1 MMILDKITNINL
13 YSDINPSIVL
23 ALKYLKDTDFMK
35 IPPGRYEI
43 AGDEIFSIVHNYKTK
58 ELEDCRLEAHR
69 RYIDIHFMAE
79 GSELIGYSLF
89 NDQEEATGYDEENDF
104 ILYCGEKNY
113 LKLEEGMFAVFYP
126 SDLHMPGIIINK
138 PSEVKKVVVKVKMP
152 QIDYSMV

>member
-1 MMILDKITNINL
+1 MILDKINNIQI
-13 YSDINPSIVL
+13 YSDLNPSIVR
-23 ALKYLKDTDFMK
+23 ALKYIKETDFKK
-35 IPPGRYEI
+35 ISSGRYEI
-43 AGDEIFSIVHNYKTK
+43 VRDEIFSIIHNYMTK

-69 RYIDIHFMAE
+69 KYIDIHFMAE
-79 GSELIGYSLF
+79 GSEMIGYSLF
-89 NDQEEATGYDEENDF
+89 NDQEEATQYDEENDF

-138 PSEVKKVVVKVKMP
+138 PAEVRKVVVKVKLP